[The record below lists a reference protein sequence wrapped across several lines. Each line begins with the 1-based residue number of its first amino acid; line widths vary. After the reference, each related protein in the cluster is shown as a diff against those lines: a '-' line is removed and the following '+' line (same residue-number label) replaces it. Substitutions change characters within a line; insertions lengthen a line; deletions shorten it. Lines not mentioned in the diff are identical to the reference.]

1 MSLIVRYAIIGHY
14 NNEANLLSL
23 SISHNLIVHEIF
35 QIFYLLYY
43 EIWIYKIVFII
54 CVTVSIYHCWCMNT
68 DMCEIIH
75 HQLESWSTSIWHHI
89 YHLFLRILADDDMR
103 VCIMNK
109 HLSVQEFV
117 HENCMAVYVVGRR
130 GYHGG
135 GVQLMGVFTVWC
147 AVVFQM
153 KTLIMCM
160 RLIGSYNL
168 E

>member
-1 MSLIVRYAIIGHY
+1 MHIINVFIWNTTAHHTVKTPINWTPPPWYPLLPTTYTLRIIMSLIVRYAIIGHY

-68 DMCEIIH
+68 YMCEIIH

-89 YHLFLRILADDDMR
+89 YHLFLL
-103 VCIMNK
+103 
-109 HLSVQEFV
+109 Q
-117 HENCMAVYVVGRR
+117 
-130 GYHGG
+130 
-135 GVQLMGVFTVWC
+135 
-147 AVVFQM
+147 
-153 KTLIMCM
+153 
-160 RLIGSYNL
+160 
-168 E
+168 